1 MKSFYKRG
9 LLGLATWGWAASAV
23 LAQTAAP
30 ALLPLPSVEPRDAD
44 SQTAAYRTADPST
57 RLTLPGY
64 TSGTADNPPQ
74 PPAPAAPSAS
84 EFDNALHNST
94 WDDGDCNCGSTRGKW
109 FGVIGGLVMGR
120 TRANP
125 YSTTA
130 DSNNNLNHLLN
141 SQDAGP
147 KWAGG
152 GQVTVGYG
160 FSGGGCG
167 TNGACGSC
175 GCGTLGYLGPGIAFT
190 YWGTGP
196 TTGFSQVS
204 DSNNNLS
211 TLINLNGPG
220 GPVMIGSRP
229 ASDFFDNS
237 HQQRITRDDRVNNFE
252 LNLLQGAWM
261 VGRLQVAAIAGFR
274 YFRFDERLAYGGAAA
289 GSDFGDIGG
298 QNEAFLAFRC
308 TNNLYGGQLGG
319 LFNYNV
325 TDRFSLFAVPKAG
338 LYGNQMNCR
347 SMLFTG
353 DGQTGFDIPSHKS
366 DFAFLGEI
374 DSGFSYALTQNLRV
388 IMGYRVVGVA
398 NVALADNQFLPYLA
412 DTNGF
417 AQVKQNGS
425 LILHGA
431 FAGLGWVF

>member
-1 MKSFYKRG
+1 MKSFYRRG
-9 LLGLATWGWAASAV
+9 LIGLVALGWAASAAV
-23 LAQTAAP
+23 AQDAAP
-30 ALLPLPSVEPRDAD
+30 ALLPLPSVTAVDTS
-44 SQTAAYRTADPST
+44 SQTAAYRAVQPSPA
-57 RLTLPGY
+57 LTLPGY
-64 TSGTADNPPQ
+64 TRGTGENTPQPPP
-74 PPAPAAPSAS
+74 PPAPAPS
-84 EFDNALHNST
+84 EFDEALHNSG
-94 WDDGDCNCGSTRGKW
+94 WDDCGCESSRGRW
-109 FGVIGGLVMGR
+109 FGVIGGLAMGR

-125 YSTTA
+125 VGLTA
-130 DSNNNLNHLLN
+130 DSNNNANQLLN
-141 SQDAGP
+141 TQNAGP

-160 FSGGGCG
+160 FAGGGCG
-167 TNGACGSC
+167 TSGNCGSC
-175 GCGTLGYLGPGIAFT
+175 GCGGMGYLGPGLAFT
-190 YWGTGP
+190 YWGIGP

-211 TLINLNGPG
+211 TLINLNAQG

-237 HQQRITRDDRVNNFE
+237 HQQRVTRDDRVNNFE

-274 YFRFDERLAYGGAAA
+274 YFRFDERMAYGGAAA

-298 QNEAFLAFRC
+298 TNEAFLAFRC
-308 TNNLYGGQLGG
+308 TNNLYGGQLGA
-319 LFNYNV
+319 LLNYNV
-325 TDRFSLFAVPKAG
+325 TDRFGIFAIPKVG
-338 LYGNQMNCR
+338 LYANQMNCR

-353 DGQTGFDIPSHKS
+353 DGQLGFDIGSHKS
-366 DFAFLGEI
+366 DFACLAEI
-374 DSGFSYALTQNLRV
+374 DSGFSYALTQNLRA
-388 IMGYRVVGVA
+388 IIGYRVVGVA
-398 NVALADNQFLPYLA
+398 NVALADNQFLPSLA

-417 AQVKQNGS
+417 SQVKQNGS